1 LGKITRDPGV
11 GSAVTDA
18 EERFV
23 RKSIAVAAAVLGALV
38 LASVA
43 FAAVTTTLTVVP
55 RPNKASTKKKVQPIT
70 LEIGISTADPSVPQ
84 PPPLKQVVIRFN
96 KGGIFN
102 GKLFPKCKFAK
113 LQARGPKACPKG
125 SRVGTGTATAS
136 AKPIVDLVNAK
147 VTIFNG
153 ELRGGV
159 PTVLLYN
166 VPDISSPI
174 TVFGTVQ
181 KKSSTSCANGAGKC
195 DYALTFNVPE
205 IPTLPGAP
213 PASVLTVKTK
223 TLNVFIKK
231 KKRVH
236 GKRKT
241 VKIPYIGAPKGCP
254 GKWVADASFTFYDG
268 QASTS
273 VASLPCKK

>member
-1 LGKITRDPGV
+1 M
-11 GSAVTDA
+11 
-18 EERFV
+18 
-23 RKSIAVAAAVLGALV
+23 RKTLAVAAAVLGALV

-43 FAAVTTTLTVVP
+43 FGAVTTTLNVVP

-96 KGGIFN
+96 KGGVFN

-113 LQARGPKACPKG
+113 HQARVKKACPKG
-125 SRVGTGTATAS
+125 SKVGTGTAQAS
-136 AKPIVDLVNAK
+136 AKPIIDLVNAK

-159 PTVLLYN
+159 QTVLLYN
-166 VPDISSPI
+166 EPDISSPI
-174 TVFGTVQ
+174 TVFGTV
-181 KKSSTSCANGAGKC
+181 
-195 DYALTFNVPE
+195 
-205 IPTLPGAP
+205 
-213 PASVLTVKTK
+213 
-223 TLNVFIKK
+223 KK

-254 GKWVADASFTFYDG
+254 GKWVAEANFSFYDG
-268 QASTS
+268 QTSTN
-273 VASLPCKK
+273 VASLPCRK